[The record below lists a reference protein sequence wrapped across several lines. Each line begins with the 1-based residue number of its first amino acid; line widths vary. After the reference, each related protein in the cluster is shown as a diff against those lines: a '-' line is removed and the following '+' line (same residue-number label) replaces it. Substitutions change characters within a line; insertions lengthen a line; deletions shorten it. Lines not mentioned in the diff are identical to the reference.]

1 MNRIV
6 ILCIEDEPEV
16 RDAIE
21 RDLAPFASG
30 FRIEVTGDTADAR
43 DVLARCE
50 HACDPVGI
58 VICDHLLPGQ
68 HGVDFL
74 VDITGEPEYRRTRKV
89 LLTGQAGHQDTI
101 RAINEARLNHYIS
114 KPWKAEYL
122 RQVVRD
128 QLTEYVIQT
137 QEDLTPYLRSL
148 DAAKLKEA
156 MAERGMED

>member
-6 ILCIEDEPEV
+6 ILCVEDEAEV

-21 RDLAPFASG
+21 RDLAPFASA
-30 FRIEVTGDTADAR
+30 FRIEISGDAEDAR
-43 DVLARCE
+43 DVLSRCE
-50 HACDPVGI
+50 KSCDPVGL

-68 HGVDFL
+68 RGVDFL
-74 VDITGEPEYRRTRKV
+74 VDITGEPEYRHTRKV

-122 RQVVRD
+122 RQVVRE

-137 QEDLTPYLRSL
+137 QDDYTPYLRSL
-148 DAAKLKEA
+148 DAAKLREA
-156 MAERGMED
+156 MRERGMED